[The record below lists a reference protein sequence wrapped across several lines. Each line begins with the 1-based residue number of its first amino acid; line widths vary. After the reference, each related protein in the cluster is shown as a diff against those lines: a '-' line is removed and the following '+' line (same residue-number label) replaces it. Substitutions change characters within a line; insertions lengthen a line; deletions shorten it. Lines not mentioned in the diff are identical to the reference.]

1 MFSNNLALKLKQLF
15 LRVFKLLQRRQS
27 HLFSYN
33 LTIYKVFVKINL
45 ILKQKTLK
53 KKKGEALQIKNNSIN
68 LCPNSLA
75 IMLTFYEEHN
85 RDKVHP

>member
-53 KKKGEALQIKNNSIN
+53 KKKWEALQIKNNSIN
-68 LCPNSLA
+68 LCPNSLT

-85 RDKVHP
+85 RDQVHP

>member
-53 KKKGEALQIKNNSIN
+53 KKKGRHYKLKTIQ
-68 LCPNSLA
+68 
-75 IMLTFYEEHN
+75 
-85 RDKVHP
+85 

>member
-15 LRVFKLLQRRQS
+15 LRVLKLLQRRQS

-33 LTIYKVFVKINL
+33 LIIYKVSVKINL

-53 KKKGEALQIKNNSIN
+53 KKKKGGTTN
-68 LCPNSLA
+68 
-75 IMLTFYEEHN
+75 
-85 RDKVHP
+85 

>member
-53 KKKGEALQIKNNSIN
+53 KKKKGRHYKLKTIQ
-68 LCPNSLA
+68 
-75 IMLTFYEEHN
+75 
-85 RDKVHP
+85 

>member
-53 KKKGEALQIKNNSIN
+53 KKKGGTTN
-68 LCPNSLA
+68 
-75 IMLTFYEEHN
+75 
-85 RDKVHP
+85 